1 MRAMNAPH
9 IEPEIVINGRR
20 LLAGESMIVRL
31 AIEAFASDISRGIGD
46 DELGRLIAEGY
57 RNRLKTI
64 RETLSA

>member
-1 MRAMNAPH
+1 MNAPH